1 MRVVSESR
9 STRQAQRK
17 SERVRERARW
27 KCNDRSNE
35 LKKARAKKVHGEREW
50 CESGTVHRAGTSMIR
65 REREAVAEVKAAA
78 VVVRIEIAR

>member
-9 STRQAQRK
+9 ATRQAQAM
-17 SERVRERARW
+17 SERLRERARW

-50 CESGTVHRAGTSMIR
+50 CESGAVHRAGTSMIR
-65 REREAVAEVKAAA
+65 KKREKGRGKKQ
-78 VVVRIEIAR
+78 R